1 MVSKF
6 CLLICCLTDFA
17 AQTWLK
23 VLFEDGKRGTVT
35 FKDNENCQRFLQAI
49 IMIHLKSNEQNFFTV
64 LSLYLL
70 TWLFNYASSW
80 N

>member
-1 MVSKF
+1 MSDLVGNPNCWFSHAQAQ
-6 CLLICCLTDFA
+6 ICCLTVFA

-49 IMIHLKSNEQNFFTV
+49 IMNTP
-64 LSLYLL
+64 
-70 TWLFNYASSW
+70 
-80 N
+80 